1 MSTLR
6 LTCMLSTSDWPTST
20 SGTKRY
26 VLRLRVYVAR
36 GYVARGYVA
45 RGYVAREHR
54 NARQSHCIVPV
65 TVRVAPVIM
74 LYWVT
79 TRVSDTSSLWH
90 YKCNNDKY

>member
-26 VLRLRVYVAR
+26 VLRLRV
-36 GYVARGYVA
+36 YVA